1 MNISLCTQF
10 DEALCS
16 LFSLAFKV
24 YSTEAPRLTRVG
36 TFTRSTVAGGGY
48 FRTLHQKSGRERG
61 VGSVHVCQK
70 FISKGQRETKR
81 SRLLFSPGARGSG
94 WFWGCASEPSWCFS
108 PSCCTAQ
115 RGAGTVTDPTPFC
128 RRGKKKEARSVK
140 TLCCKLWDVFV
151 FCVWICSANKVPSM
165 WYWIC
170 FGKSFA
176 DSHKSKWVFCT
187 KKVVILKKVH
197 ETLCWNVLN

>member
-1 MNISLCTQF
+1 MHTVWRGTLLIILISIQGLF
-10 DEALCS
+10 DRGAEVDKGGNLYKVHRGRGR
-16 LFSLAFKV
+16 LFSD
-24 YSTEAPRLTRVG
+24 
-36 TFTRSTVAGGGY
+36 VA
-48 FRTLHQKSGRERG
+48 SENREGERCG
-61 VGSVHVCQK
+61 LCAHVCQK

-108 PSCCTAQ
+108 PSCWTAQ

-140 TLCCKLWDVFV
+140 TLCCKLRDVFPV
-151 FCVWICSANKVPSM
+151 IRTAVQIKTEVPSV

-187 KKVVILKKVH
+187 KKGCN
-197 ETLCWNVLN
+197 T